1 MENKDSITELIIK
14 KLQTYTAD
22 KILSLEKNKILTSFY
37 EELDDSEITINSHV
51 KAVLKNLYKRYNGEY
66 NFGDIKNWVEDGI
79 YHLKVFSFGWHK
91 IEINFTSSNCDEY
104 KLVKLSISGKY
115 INKTYENIGV
125 FNEEKMFDIC
135 EIVINKNTEK
145 LVKLLN
151 LET

>member
-79 YHLKVFSFGWHK
+79 NHLKVFSFGGQRAG
-91 IEINFTSSNCDEY
+91 NR
-104 KLVKLSISGKY
+104 
-115 INKTYENIGV
+115 YE
-125 FNEEKMFDIC
+125 MA
-135 EIVINKNTEK
+135 
-145 LVKLLN
+145 L
-151 LET
+151 